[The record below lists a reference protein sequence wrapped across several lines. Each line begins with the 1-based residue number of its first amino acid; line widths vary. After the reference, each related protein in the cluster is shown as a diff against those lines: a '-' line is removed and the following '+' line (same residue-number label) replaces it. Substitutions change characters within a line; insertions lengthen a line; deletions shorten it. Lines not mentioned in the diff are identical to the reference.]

1 MEKNFNETLK
11 RYKWAFKGSE
21 LGVKNLSEGEWMD

>member
-1 MEKNFNETLK
+1 LK